1 MQKKK
6 NNIKRTVVRIV
17 LFAVLGAIIGLQA
30 YSLNAESLV
39 GNSMPMPFGVGAS
52 VVLSGS
58 MEPELSVDDLII
70 VRERDDYDIGDVV
83 VYQSH
88 GELIVHRIIAADE
101 ETVTTQGDANDTA
114 DEPINR
120 SDIKGEVV
128 YSVANVGAVIG
139 FVKSPVV
146 MIGLI
151 AAAILMMEMSFR
163 REKKRDDEDLDRI
176 KEEIRR
182 LQASMEAQ
190 PSEADAEDGE
200 QQ

>member
-1 MQKKK
+1 MKQKNKSG
-6 NNIKRTVVRIV
+6 NIKRTVVRIV
-17 LFAVLGAIIGLQA
+17 LFILLGAIIGLEV

-70 VRERDDYDIGDVV
+70 VRERDEYDVGDVV

-88 GELIVHRIIAADE
+88 GELIVHRIISADE

-114 DEPINR
+114 DEPISR
-120 SDIKGEVV
+120 ADIKGEVV
-128 YSVANVGAVIG
+128 YSVANVGAAVEFI
-139 FVKSPVV
+139 KSPVV
-146 MIGLI
+146 MIALV
-151 AAAILMMEMSFR
+151 AAAIVLMEMSFR
-163 REKKRDDEDLDRI
+163 REKKRDDDELDRI

-182 LQASMEAQ
+182 LQASMEIK
-190 PSEADAEDGE
+190 PSDTDAKDNE
-200 QQ
+200 

>member
-88 GELIVHRIIAADE
+88 GELIVHRIISADE

-114 DEPINR
+114 DEPISR

-139 FVKSPVV
+139 FIKSPVV

>member
-70 VRERDDYDIGDVV
+70 VRERDDYDVGDVV

-88 GELIVHRIIAADE
+88 GELIVHRIISADE

-114 DEPINR
+114 DEPISR

-139 FVKSPVV
+139 FIKSPVV